1 MKPFDKMNTTTARL
15 FILLVLVALLLGLAY
30 GSRFLYTGVQDTFEP
45 GAAKLKGKKK
55 LKKKKEEEEEEEEE
69 EEKNN

>member
-15 FILLVLVALLLGLAY
+15 VILLVLVALLLGLSY
-30 GSRFLYTGVQDTFEP
+30 GSRFLYMGVQDAFEP

-55 LKKKKEEEEEEEEE
+55 KEEEDEEEENN
-69 EEKNN
+69 KN